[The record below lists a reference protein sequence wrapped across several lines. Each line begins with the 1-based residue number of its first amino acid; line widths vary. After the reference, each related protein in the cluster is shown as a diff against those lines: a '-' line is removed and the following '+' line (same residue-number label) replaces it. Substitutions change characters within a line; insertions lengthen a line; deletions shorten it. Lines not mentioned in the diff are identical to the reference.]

1 MSAFDFQQFRAALD
15 ALLPVE
21 RAQAV
26 FPALRSL
33 PIGARVGRY
42 VREPGADKW
51 RCEYTST
58 RHNRAGEE
66 LTSHHRTMTSAWSI
80 AMDVGFPSKHREAEI
95 EEIARAAHAVML
107 AQGLT
112 RLPERGSAEDD
123 AAMAEL
129 STDEAAEIVEIER
142 EAVAPAP
149 ATKDDIWRRQ
159 YREDMARK
167 RTMGVQPDLFDG
179 PSITHYHRL
188 PRPPAFTMPP
198 RETLAAKLERIK
210 GNPLA
215 TFGPPGDRQPLSPME
230 KEKLLRSA
238 ANWLRVGQRVRVKDS
253 MRSVDGSIE
262 RRVLGREGVIWRL
275 CSVIFDDH
283 TYVFLDPV
291 RGERSEKVVFIEIR
305 DLEPIE

>member
-33 PIGARVGRY
+33 PVGSRVGRY
-42 VREPGADKW
+42 VREPGADTW

-66 LTSHHRTMTSAWSI
+66 LTSQHRTMTSAWSI
-80 AMDVGFPSKHREAEI
+80 AMDVGFPSRHRETEI
-95 EEIARAAHAVML
+95 EEIARTAHAVML

-112 RLPERGSAEDD
+112 QLPKRGCDEEAVSPADLTAEEAADIVAIERG
-123 AAMAEL
+123 
-129 STDEAAEIVEIER
+129 T
-142 EAVAPAP
+142 APASVS
-149 ATKDDIWRRQ
+149 TKDEIWRRQ
-159 YREDMARK
+159 YREEMARK
-167 RTMGVQPDLFDG
+167 RTMGVQADLFDG

-188 PRPPAFTMPP
+188 PRRPAFTVPP
-198 RETLAAKLERIK
+198 LETVAAKLERIK
-210 GNPLA
+210 GDRFA
-215 TFGPPGDRQPLSPME
+215 TFGPPDDRRPLSASE
-230 KEKLLRSA
+230 KAELLRSA

-253 MRSVDGSIE
+253 MRSIDGSIE

-275 CSVIFDDH
+275 CSAIFHDH
-283 TYVFLDPV
+283 THVFLDPV

-305 DLEPIE
+305 DLEPID